1 MIQYMKNLWIKWKYR
16 KYFRSMKSQSEYY
29 AQLARSLQMAYN
41 EFNKPENINT
51 ENMYVDIPEELLE
64 MDIPA
69 LKNEVAFPD
78 LMHSQV
84 KIKELYINGE
94 KENEIEISEK

>member
-1 MIQYMKNLWIKWKYR
+1 MKT
-16 KYFRSMKSQSEYY
+16 QSEYY
-29 AQLARSLQMAYN
+29 NQLARTLQMAYN

-69 LKNEVAFPD
+69 LVKDVGIPD
-78 LMHSQV
+78 LLHSSV
-84 KIKELYINGE
+84 KINELYIEG
-94 KENEIEISEK
+94 KKIK